1 MNGMRQ
7 GWLVA
12 RREIRERSRSKVFR
26 AGIVITLAL
35 VIVAI
40 VAAAKIHTGNVTR
53 DVGFTGTTPAAL
65 PAAVIDQGKAV
76 DVTVRPRYYGGV
88 AAGEQAVRGQNVAV
102 LVVDAHRLT
111 WRGQPDEQLRAIVT
125 AAIQLVTVQ
134 QRAAAAGIDPGQLH
148 AVMAPVPVE
157 NQQLD
162 VTAGRS
168 TGNATA
174 AIIMSA
180 LLLMAIVLYG
190 NLVLTGVAE
199 EKSSR
204 VVEVLLARMPARNLL
219 AGKVAGI
226 GFLGFAQFAVTA
238 LAALIAA
245 LAVHPAGIPAV
256 SGGVLAWVI
265 VWFVLGYALY
275 AMAYGA
281 LGSLA
286 SRAED
291 AANVAAPVS
300 YALAAAYWVSL
311 LVVARNPDSVWLEA
325 GLPLPGHRTICH
337 VRPHRHRRRRLV
349 GARDR
354 RRPHRCRHRRPG
366 RARRA
371 RLHRRHPPHRTDPQ
385 AERRLERH
393 NPARSKRGAAPR
405 APHGPAAAKPPSHEA
420 VAVDLC
426 WTDGPRS
433 CHAGRAHWPNCPRD
447 CRGRGRCRVT
457 ALRQPKAARGRTA
470 VTPPA
475 EPPTSLAAS
484 PDALSSLWLVSY
496 DVPTRACYR
505 SRS

>member
-26 AGIVITLAL
+26 TGILITLAL
-35 VIVAI
+35 VITAI
-40 VAAAKIHTGNVTR
+40 VMAAKIHTGNVTR

-88 AAGEQAVRGQNVAV
+88 AAGEQAVRARTVAV
-102 LVVDAHRLT
+102 LVVDADRLT
-111 WRGQPDEQLRAIVT
+111 WRGQPDEQLRTIVT
-125 AAIQLVTVQ
+125 GAIQLVTLQ

-148 AVMAPVPVE
+148 AVMAPVPVQNE
-157 NQQLD
+157 QLD
-162 VTAGRS
+162 MTAGRS
-168 TGNATA
+168 PANGNA

-180 LLLMAIVLYG
+180 LLFLAIVLYG

-275 AMAYGA
+275 AMVYGA

-291 AANVAAPVS
+291 AANVAAPVG
-300 YALAAAYWVSL
+300 YVLGAAYFASF
-311 LVVARNPDSVWLEA
+311 VVVTGNPDSAWSKLVSLFPATAPFAMSGRIAIGAAAWWEPVIAVALTVAAIA
-325 GLPLPGHRTICH
+325 GLVVLAGRVYT
-337 VRPHRHRRRRLV
+337 
-349 GARDR
+349 GAILHTGPTLTLSDAWNATT
-354 RRPHRCRHRRPG
+354 RPG
-366 RARRA
+366 PRAA
-371 RLHRRHPPHRTDPQ
+371 EPPPTAQAHRWED
-385 AERRLERH
+385 L
-393 NPARSKRGAAPR
+393 
-405 APHGPAAAKPPSHEA
+405 APHGNDDTAKANTPQRNRREVPS
-420 VAVDLC
+420 
-426 WTDGPRS
+426 
-433 CHAGRAHWPNCPRD
+433 
-447 CRGRGRCRVT
+447 
-457 ALRQPKAARGRTA
+457 
-470 VTPPA
+470 
-475 EPPTSLAAS
+475 
-484 PDALSSLWLVSY
+484 
-496 DVPTRACYR
+496 
-505 SRS
+505 

>member
-1 MNGMRQ
+1 MNGIRQ

-26 AGIVITLAL
+26 TGILITLAL
-35 VIVAI
+35 VITAI
-40 VAAAKIHTGNVTR
+40 VMAAKIHTGNVTR

-88 AAGEQAVRGQNVAV
+88 AAGEQAVRARTVTV
-102 LVVDAHRLT
+102 LVVDARTLT
-111 WRGQPDEQLRAIVT
+111 WRGQPDEQLRTIVT
-125 AAIQLVTVQ
+125 GAIQLVTLQ

-148 AVMAPVPVE
+148 AVMAPVPVQ
-157 NQQLD
+157 NQQLG

-168 TGNATA
+168 PGNVTA
-174 AIIMSA
+174 AVFMSV
-180 LLLMAIVLYG
+180 LLFLAIVLYG

-256 SGGVLAWVI
+256 SGGVLAWAI
-265 VWFVLGYALY
+265 VWFILGYALY

-291 AANVAAPVS
+291 AANIAAPVG
-300 YALAAAYWVSL
+300 YVLGAAYFASF
-311 LVVARNPDSVWLEA
+311 VVVTGNPDSAWSKLVSLFPATAPFAMSGRIAIGAAAWWEPVIAVALTVAAIA
-325 GLPLPGHRTICH
+325 GLAVLAGRVYSGAILRTG
-337 VRPHRHRRRRLV
+337 PTLKLSE
-349 GARDR
+349 AWNATT
-354 RRPHRCRHRRPG
+354 RPG
-366 RARRA
+366 
-371 RLHRRHPPHRTDPQ
+371 PP
-385 AERRLERH
+385 A
-393 NPARSKRGAAPR
+393 
-405 APHGPAAAKPPSHEA
+405 
-420 VAVDLC
+420 
-426 WTDGPRS
+426 
-433 CHAGRAHWPNCPRD
+433 
-447 CRGRGRCRVT
+447 
-457 ALRQPKAARGRTA
+457 
-470 VTPPA
+470 A
-475 EPPTSLAAS
+475 EPPPTAQAHRWEDLAAHGEDDTAKANT
-484 PDALSSLWLVSY
+484 PQRNRRE
-496 DVPTRACYR
+496 VP
-505 SRS
+505 S

>member
-1 MNGMRQ
+1 MNGVRQ

-26 AGIVITLAL
+26 AGIVITLAI
-35 VIVAI
+35 VITAI
-40 VAAAKIHTGNVTR
+40 VMAAKIHPGNVSR

-88 AAGEQAVRGQNVAV
+88 AAGEQAVRARTAAV
-102 LVVDAHRLT
+102 LVVDARTLT
-111 WRGQPDEQLRAIVT
+111 WQGQPDEQLRAIIT

-148 AVMAPVPVE
+148 AVMAPVPVQ

-168 TGNATA
+168 PDNAA
-174 AIIMSA
+174 AAVIMSA
-180 LLLMAIVLYG
+180 LLFMAIILYG

-226 GFLGFAQFAVTA
+226 GLLGFAQLAVTA
-238 LAALIAA
+238 LAALAAA
-245 LAVHPAGIPAV
+245 LAVHSARIPAV

-291 AANVAAPVS
+291 AANIAAPVS
-300 YALAAAYWVSL
+300 YILGAAYFASFM
-311 LVVARNPDSVWLEA
+311 VVTSNPDSAWSKLISLFPATAPFAMPGRIAIGAAAWWEPVIAVALAVAAIA
-325 GLPLPGHRTICH
+325 GLAVLAGR
-337 VRPHRHRRRRLV
+337 VYA
-349 GARDR
+349 GAILHTGPTLKLSDAWNAAT
-354 RRPHRCRHRRPG
+354 RPG
-366 RARRA
+366 LSAA
-371 RLHRRHPPHRTDPQ
+371 QP
-385 AERRLERH
+385 
-393 NPARSKRGAAPR
+393 PAR
-405 APHGPAAAKPPSHEA
+405 H
-420 VAVDLC
+420 
-426 WTDGPRS
+426 TGPR
-433 CHAGRAHWPNCPRD
+433 
-447 CRGRGRCRVT
+447 
-457 ALRQPKAARGRTA
+457 LRKLLP
-470 VTPPA
+470 
-475 EPPTSLAAS
+475 
-484 PDALSSLWLVSY
+484 
-496 DVPTRACYR
+496 
-505 SRS
+505 

>member
-12 RREIRERSRSKVFR
+12 RREIRERSRSNVFR

-35 VIVAI
+35 VIAAI
-40 VAAAKIHTGNVTR
+40 VVAANIHPGNVTR

-65 PAAVIDQGKAV
+65 PAAVIDQGKAA

-88 AAGEQAVRGQNVAV
+88 AAGQKAVRDQTVAV
-102 LVVDAHRLT
+102 LVVDVRTLT
-111 WRGQPDEQLRAIVT
+111 WRGQPDERLRAILT
-125 AAIQLVTVQ
+125 GAIQLVTVQ

-148 AVMAPVPVE
+148 AVMAPAPVE
-157 NQQLD
+157 NEQLD

-168 TGNATA
+168 SGNVA
-174 AIIMSA
+174 AAVIMSM

-238 LAALIAA
+238 LAALAA
-245 LAVHPAGIPAV
+245 ARAVHPAGIPAV

-265 VWFVLGYALY
+265 VWFILGYAIY

-291 AANVAAPVS
+291 AANVAGPVS
-300 YALAAAYWVSL
+300 YILGAAYFASFM
-311 LVVARNPDSVWLEA
+311 VVTSNPDSAWSKLVSLFPATAPFAMSGRIAIGAAAWWEPVIAVAFTIAAIA
-325 GLPLPGHRTICH
+325 GLVVLAGRVYT
-337 VRPHRHRRRRLV
+337 
-349 GARDR
+349 GAILHTGPTLKLSDAWSAAL
-354 RRPHRCRHRRPG
+354 RPG
-366 RARRA
+366 LSAA
-371 RLHRRHPPHRTDPQ
+371 QPPAHRWED
-385 AERRLERH
+385 L
-393 NPARSKRGAAPR
+393 
-405 APHGPAAAKPPSHEA
+405 APHGKDDDGKGDSQQEEGAEVHDISSNTPAGGGTNVPPSGDQLTRQEVNLGRNAA
-420 VAVDLC
+420 VAAIDRKEV
-426 WTDGPRS
+426 
-433 CHAGRAHWPNCPRD
+433 
-447 CRGRGRCRVT
+447 
-457 ALRQPKAARGRTA
+457 
-470 VTPPA
+470 
-475 EPPTSLAAS
+475 SL
-484 PDALSSLWLVSY
+484 
-496 DVPTRACYR
+496 
-505 SRS
+505 

>member
-1 MNGMRQ
+1 MNGVRQ

-12 RREIRERSRSKVFR
+12 RRELRERSRSKVFR
-26 AGIVITLAL
+26 AGIVITLVVVVA
-35 VIVAI
+35 AI
-40 VAAAKIHTGNVTR
+40 VAAAKIHTGTVTR

-65 PAAVIDQGKAV
+65 PAAVIDQGKAA
-76 DVTVRPRYYGGV
+76 DVTVRLRYYGGV
-88 AAGEQAVRGQNVAV
+88 AAGQKAVRDQNITV
-102 LVVDAHRLT
+102 LVVDTRRLT
-111 WRGQPDEQLRAIVT
+111 WRGQPDGQLRTIVT

-157 NQQLD
+157 NQQLG

-168 TGNATA
+168 TGNAMA
-174 AIIMSA
+174 AIIMSG

-238 LAALIAA
+238 LAALVAA
-245 LAVHPAGIPAV
+245 RTVHPAGIPAV

-265 VWFVLGYALY
+265 VWFILGYALY

-300 YALAAAYWVSL
+300 YALLAAYYASL
-311 LVVARNPDSVWLEA
+311 MVVANNPDSVGSKLISLFPATAPFAMPGRIAIGAAAWWEPVIAVALTVAAIA
-325 GLPLPGHRTICH
+325 GLVVLAGRVYT
-337 VRPHRHRRRRLV
+337 
-349 GARDR
+349 GAILHTGPTLKLSDAWNAAT
-354 RRPHRCRHRRPG
+354 RPG
-366 RARRA
+366 PSAA
-371 RLHRRHPPHRTDPQ
+371 QPPTRHT
-385 AERRLERH
+385 
-393 NPARSKRGAAPR
+393 
-405 APHGPAAAKPPSHEA
+405 
-420 VAVDLC
+420 
-426 WTDGPRS
+426 GPRIR
-433 CHAGRAHWPNCPRD
+433 H
-447 CRGRGRCRVT
+447 
-457 ALRQPKAARGRTA
+457 
-470 VTPPA
+470 
-475 EPPTSLAAS
+475 
-484 PDALSSLWLVSY
+484 LV
-496 DVPTRACYR
+496 P
-505 SRS
+505 